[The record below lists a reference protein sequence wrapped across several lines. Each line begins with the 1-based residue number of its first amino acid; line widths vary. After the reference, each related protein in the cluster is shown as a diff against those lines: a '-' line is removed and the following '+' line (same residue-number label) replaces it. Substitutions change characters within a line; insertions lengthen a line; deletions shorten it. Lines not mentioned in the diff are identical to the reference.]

1 MQLKVIEISSIF
13 RNHLKKKFGN
23 KIELFENDAKNLKG
37 VIKNGSIDKILL
49 INVIY
54 FLNPLDLYLK
64 ELKRILKKDGTIF
77 IAAKFDAVKTF
88 DDNVFQNKNIIDLL
102 KILKRFFKVSYKFVD
117 LGDVNSKYYAIY
129 LKKN

>member
-1 MQLKVIEISSIF
+1 M
-13 RNHLKKKFGN
+13 
-23 KIELFENDAKNLKG
+23 
-37 VIKNGSIDKILL
+37 
-49 INVIY
+49 
-54 FLNPLDLYLK
+54 YLK

-102 KILKRFFKVSYKFVD
+102 KILKRFFKVSYEFAD
-117 LGDVNSKYYAIY
+117 LGDINSKYYAIY